1 MKIVNKLINRIFN
14 RIFKSQL
21 TQLQHALDHASQNLQ
36 ASELLM
42 LQLKDQK
49 CYINEVFDKLDVSV
63 DVHQYEPSWAVISL
77 QGKKMDYVKF
87 IDLGDSDIREIASFL
102 RQFER
107 RHNIKVDASPGL
119 REWLKI
125 DRIKNC

>member
-1 MKIVNKLINRIFN
+1 MKIFDRLITGIFN

-21 TQLQHALDHASQNLQ
+21 TDLQHTLDHANQNMRS
-36 ASELLM
+36 SERLV

-49 CYINEVFDKLDVSV
+49 RYVNEIFDKLDVSV
-63 DVHQYEPSWAVISL
+63 DVHKYEPSWAVISL

-107 RHNIKVDASPGL
+107 RHNIKVDARPDI
-119 REWLKI
+119 REWLKMT
-125 DRIKNC
+125 DVL